1 MSDDP
6 CFILGVDPGLHGA
19 FALYNDAGLPI
30 HFYDMPLLSSGTLDI
45 QGVAKL
51 VRSIKAKMT
60 DASIPLVAA
69 VEQVTS
75 RPRQNGQFSFGLY
88 TGVLH
93 GVLAANDIPFKLISP
108 MMWKGAMGLR
118 AQDGDTKREAKD
130 RSRLKAIEAF
140 PELASQLNLKKHD
153 GRAEAL
159 LIAVYAAGLPVM
171 RQRTAQSRRKK

>member
-1 MSDDP
+1 MTEDP
-6 CFILGVDPGLHGA
+6 CFILGVDPGLQGA

-30 HFYDMPLLSSGTLDI
+30 HLYDMPVLSSGTLDV
-45 QGVAKL
+45 QGVARL
-51 VRSIKAKMT
+51 VRSIKARMT
-60 DASIPLVAA
+60 DACIPLVAA
-69 VEQVTS
+69 VEHVTS

-88 TGVLH
+88 TGVVH

-118 AQDGDTKREAKD
+118 ARDGDSKREMKD
-130 RSRLKAIEAF
+130 RSRLKAIESF
-140 PELASQLNLKKHD
+140 PELADRLNLKKHD

-171 RQRTAQSRRKK
+171 RQRTAKPSRRR